1 MALGPLPGAPGSP
14 TLLGMGT
21 TEADATVRRILDRH
35 DDEARQDLYR
45 LYDRLRA
52 DPVVHSAAAEA
63 WVVTRHSDVVDIL
76 RAPTGWSSDFRRS
89 TNFQREVANG
99 RSTGLTDMLSL
110 VLLFMDPPAH
120 TRLRSLVAKAFTPR
134 AVQQLGPR
142 IEAIAAGLVD
152 DLRGRDRFELL
163 DDYAFPLT
171 ITVICELLGVPVAD
185 RGLFRE
191 HVPALTQLIE
201 WEETSEDDPG
211 LVAAVLTLWG
221 YLTELIDRRAAAP
234 GDDLL
239 SVLLRAEED
248 GDRLARDE
256 VLVMVVLLL
265 AAGHETTLNL
275 LGNGVL
281 ALLRA
286 PDQLR
291 RLLDDPGLVPTAVEE
306 LLRYDSPVQLTARTA
321 TGATVVAGQEVA
333 AGDQVMLLVG
343 SANHD
348 PTVFPDPERLDVG
361 RGSRSH
367 VSFGYGAHHCLG
379 AALARAEAAVA
390 LRHLLPAFPGLGLVE
405 EPRWR
410 SSTTLRG
417 LERLDLTPR

>member
-1 MALGPLPGAPGSP
+1 
-14 TLLGMGT
+14 MGE
-21 TEADATVRRILDRH
+21 TEADGTVRRILDRH
-35 DDEARQDLYR
+35 DAGARQDLYE
-45 LYDRLRA
+45 LYADLRA
-52 DPVVHSAAAEA
+52 AGPVVHSATAGA
-63 WVVTRHSDVVDIL
+63 WVVSRHADVVDVL
-76 RAPTGWSSDFRRS
+76 RAPSGWSSDFRRS
-89 TNFQREVANG
+89 TNYQREVASG
-99 RSTGLTDMLSL
+99 RPTGLTDMLSM

-142 IEAIAAGLVD
+142 VEAIAAGLVD
-152 DLRGRDRFELL
+152 DLRDRDRFELL
-163 DDYAFPLT
+163 DDFAFPLT
-171 ITVICELLGVPVAD
+171 ITVICELLGVPVED
-185 RGLFRE
+185 RGLFRA

-201 WEETSEDDPG
+201 WEETSEDDPA
-211 LVAAVLTLWG
+211 LVGAVLTLWA
-221 YLTELIDRRAAAP
+221 YLTELVERRLADP

-248 GDRLARDE
+248 GDRLSREE
-256 VLVMVVLLL
+256 VLILVVLLL

-286 PDQLR
+286 PDQRR
-291 RLLDDPGLVPTAVEE
+291 RLVDDPGLIPGAVEE
-306 LLRYDSPVQLTARTA
+306 LLRYDSPVQLTARVATA
-321 TGATVVAGQEVA
+321 PAELGGQAVA
-333 AGDQVMLLVG
+333 AGDQVLLLVG

-348 PTVFPDPERLDVG
+348 PAVFPDADRLDVA

-379 AALARAEAAVA
+379 AALARSEAAIA
-390 LRHLLPAFPGLGLVE
+390 LRHLLGAFPKWELAD

-410 SSTTLRG
+410 ASSTLRG
-417 LERLDLTPR
+417 LERLDLTG

>member
-1 MALGPLPGAPGSP
+1 MGATG
-14 TLLGMGT
+14 
-21 TEADATVRRILDRH
+21 ADGTVRRILDRH
-35 DDEARQDLYR
+35 DAGARQDLYG
-45 LYDRLRA
+45 LYAELRA
-52 DPVVHSAAAEA
+52 AGPVVHSATAEA
-63 WVVTRHSDVVDIL
+63 WVLSRHAEVVDVL
-76 RAPTGWSSDFRRS
+76 RAPSGWSSDFRRS
-89 TNFQREVANG
+89 TNYQREVARG
-99 RSTGLTDMLSL
+99 RPTGLADMLSM

-120 TRLRSLVAKAFTPR
+120 TRMRSLVAKAFTPR

-152 DLRGRDRFELL
+152 HLRDRDRIELL
-163 DDYAFPLT
+163 DDFAFPLT
-171 ITVICELLGVPVAD
+171 VTVICELLGVPVED

-201 WEETSEDDPG
+201 WEETSEDDPA

-221 YLTELIDRRAAAP
+221 YLTELVEKRSADP
-234 GDDLL
+234 GDDIL

-248 GDRLARDE
+248 GDRLSREE

-286 PDQLR
+286 PDQRR
-291 RLLDDPGLVPTAVEE
+291 RLVDDPGLVPGAVEE
-306 LLRYDSPVQLTARTA
+306 LLRYDSPVQLTARVATA
-321 TGATVVAGQEVA
+321 PVEVGGQEVA
-333 AGDQVMLLVG
+333 AGDQVVLLIG

-348 PTVFPDPERLDVG
+348 PAAFPDPERLDVA

-379 AALARAEAAVA
+379 AALARSEAAIA
-390 LRHLLPAFPGLGLVE
+390 LRHLLGAFPALELAG

-410 SSTTLRG
+410 PSSTLRG
-417 LERLDLTPR
+417 LERLDLTG